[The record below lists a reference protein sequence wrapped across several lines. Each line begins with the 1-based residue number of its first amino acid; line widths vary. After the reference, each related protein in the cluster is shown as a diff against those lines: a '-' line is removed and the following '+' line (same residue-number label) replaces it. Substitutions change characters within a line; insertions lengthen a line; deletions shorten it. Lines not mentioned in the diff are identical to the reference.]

1 MPDDSIR
8 EVYRQWAELGQTTA
22 SPEDENAIREH
33 LCIRAY
39 LVSSAA
45 TPPPECARAERIKS
59 KSDLIIMRP
68 FFSQKTTQHKVL
80 DKNATEMP

>member
-8 EVYRQWAELGQTTA
+8 EVYRQWAELGQTTVP
-22 SPEDENAIREH
+22 PEDENAIREH

-45 TPPPECARAERIKS
+45 TPPPVSARTERITFVQINIRFDYYYKA
-59 KSDLIIMRP
+59 LFI
-68 FFSQKTTQHKVL
+68 QKTMQHKVL
-80 DKNATEMP
+80 DKK